1 MQVENQNPPNQEINK
16 EILRII
22 ELVNASDISSIKSV
36 VSGIVNIINDP
47 DSTVK
52 DLKEVISID
61 PPLTAK
67 VLARANSAYFSSGQK
82 ITEIDKAVIWIGF
95 DALKELALSQKVCEI
110 FDKDESIEGYSRVML
125 WKNSIA
131 VALLGK
137 MIFRREF
144 RESGENIYVVGLLHN
159 IGIIIE
165 DQFVQNEF
173 KNILRKG
180 KQEEKNLLKV
190 ESEVLG
196 YNLHRAWQVI
206 N

>member
-67 VLARANSAYFSSGQK
+67 VLARANSAYFSSRQK
-82 ITEIDKAVIWIGF
+82 ITEIDK
-95 DALKELALSQKVCEI
+95 LSY
-110 FDKDESIEGYSRVML
+110 G
-125 WKNSIA
+125 
-131 VALLGK
+131 
-137 MIFRREF
+137 
-144 RESGENIYVVGLLHN
+144 
-159 IGIIIE
+159 
-165 DQFVQNEF
+165 
-173 KNILRKG
+173 
-180 KQEEKNLLKV
+180 
-190 ESEVLG
+190 
-196 YNLHRAWQVI
+196 
-206 N
+206 